1 MQIERE
7 KMQKE
12 YELAMYKNKT
22 ERDYKENVAKNDDRR
37 TAIEIMQL
45 TDGNP
50 YNDKIMQVRH

>member
-1 MQIERE
+1 
-7 KMQKE
+7 MQKE
-12 YELAMYKNKT
+12 YELTMYKNKT